1 LKTLKIFFIMAVT
14 ILFCSGVASANIEI
28 SPPAI
33 NLNLVG
39 GGVATE
45 PITITWRG
53 EAPVV
58 GFIETNIDPDGEG
71 INVTYSENPIILIP
85 NIPKT
90 VDMTIKVAVNIMPDN
105 YIINT
110 VVLTDIEEVIK
121 YRSGGTTTIYKDKEI
136 IIENLTR
143 INELLLIIQQL
154 YDQINQTAN
163 CTECLPLI
171 VMLQNTIDELTAIIK
186 EDATGEAEPEKQ
198 YSWADAYFI
207 FIIIIC
213 ILCCILCWLICYV
226 FWVLNSR
233 TRKQVLDE
241 TKVSDE
247 KESGSTGP
255 INK

>member
-1 LKTLKIFFIMAVT
+1 VAT
-14 ILFCSGVASANIEI
+14 ILFCSGIASANIET

-90 VDMTIKVAVNIMPDN
+90 VDMIIKVAMNIMPDN

-121 YRSGGTTTIYKDKEI
+121 YRSGGTTTIYEDKEI
-136 IIENLTR
+136 IIENLKR

-154 YDQINQTAN
+154 YDQINQTGN
-163 CTECLPLI
+163 CTDCLPLI
-171 VMLQNTIDELTAIIK
+171 DILQDTIDGLMAIII

-213 ILCCILCWLICYV
+213 ILCCIICYI
-226 FWVLNSR
+226 FWVLKSR
-233 TRKQVLDE
+233 TRRQSMDE
-241 TKVSDE
+241 TKVSSDNE
-247 KESGSTGP
+247 NGSTGP